1 MTRQDDPFDN
11 DPAIEGTEEVLPS
24 ERLKADP
31 SVENSSQENSVGA
44 VDIGGGIAEGE
55 VRAVESPPKSGSSKP
70 LLGVIFLL
78 VALFAAGYFLF
89 NTLGGVQPQA
99 ESSLQRRA
107 IPARPALD
115 SQVKEKIID
124 QQQIVVVEKLQI
136 TTTQDKPLDSL
147 SEKAAAK
154 GPEVKETLLAVEKSA
169 SEPGILYRVMVG
181 PYLRKDAL
189 GKAQEKLRELGF
201 EAQQTKGSGMVSMI
215 RLLEG
220 TYSATAAHNRLRQ
233 VKKVT
238 GDAFLLPSGDKLAL
252 YVGSFHDQKRA
263 AGHADELAGKGI
275 HVHPVKGE
283 VEMQGHMLMVLQA
296 EYQTALQVAER
307 IGNAG
312 LTTQVVRR

>member
-11 DPAIEGTEEVLPS
+11 DPAIEETEEALPS

-31 SVENSSQENSVGA
+31 SVEISSQESSAGA
-44 VDIGGGIAEGE
+44 VDVGGGGIAEGE
-55 VRAVESPPKSGSSKP
+55 VRVVESPSKSGSSKLP
-70 LLGVIFLL
+70 LGVILLL
-78 VALFAAGYFLF
+78 VALVTAGYFLF
-89 NTLGGVQPQA
+89 NTTGEVQQA
-99 ESSLQRRA
+99 ESSLQRRP

-115 SQVKEKIID
+115 KQVKEELID
-124 QQQIVVVEKLQI
+124 QQQIAVAEKRQI
-136 TTTQDKPLDSL
+136 ANPLDSP

-154 GPEVKETLLAVEKSA
+154 GTEVKKMPLAVEKSA

-201 EAQQTKGSGMVSMI
+201 EAQQTRGSGMVSMI

-220 TYSATAAHNRLRQ
+220 TYSATVAHNRLRQ

-283 VEMQGHMLMVLQA
+283 VEMQGHMLMALQA
-296 EYQTALQVAER
+296 DYQTALQVAER